1 MSIEK
6 INASQPIIHNSP
18 IAFKGGDEKTVAK
31 QSSGNTKDIITALS
45 VLAAVGAAGVAIFKH
60 KSAKDAIKKA
70 EDEAKKKI
78 EEAEEKVKK
87 AVEEAEK
94 KIKEAEEKAKKV
106 EEENKKTIDEAE
118 EKAENGKEK
127 TEQIINE
134 AKEKKAIETIYEDM
148 EYQGLSK
155 PEQIYI
161 ELQAN
166 TKQAY
171 GRNDERINELAQQ
184 LKEMNHGSTQLIN
197 ENTPEITA
205 RIDVA
210 AEKIERDYWQ
220 ERVNKSIEK
229 QNKIAEL
236 LDNKGWKPIEITSE
250 EAELQVKYAGYL
262 ESSKS
267 CAEKGDMEWAEK
279 WKQSAEIART
289 KLKAM
294 GKEPFNLESEEMQLQ
309 LAYVQNKR
317 LIKKYRDWVEEQ
329 NQKIEIAYATLK
341 EVLKV

>member
-6 INASQPIIHNSP
+6 INVSQPIIHNSP

-78 EEAEEKVKK
+78 EEAEEKAKK

-118 EKAENGKEK
+118 EKVENGKGK
-127 TEQIINE
+127 TEQIVNE
-134 AKEKKAIETIYEDM
+134 AEEKKVIETIYEDM

-155 PEQIYI
+155 AEQIYI
-161 ELQAN
+161 EMQAN
-166 TKQAY
+166 IKQAY

-184 LKEMNHGSTQLIN
+184 LKEMNHGSTLLIN
-197 ENTPEITA
+197 ENTPEMTA

-220 ERVNKSIEK
+220 KAKEHSIEEK
-229 QNKIAEL
+229 DIIVASL
-236 LDNKGWKPIEITSE
+236 SNKGWKPIEITPE
-250 EAELQVKYAGYL
+250 EAELQDTYAKYLAY
-262 ESSKS
+262 SKS
-267 CAEKGDMEWAEK
+267 AAKKDDMEWAGK
-279 WKQSAEIART
+279 WKQKAETIRT
-289 KLKAM
+289 KLKEM
-294 GKEPFNLESEEMQLQ
+294 DKEPFNLESEEMHLQ
-309 LAYVQNKR
+309 LEYIQNER
-317 LIKKYRDWVEEQ
+317 LIKQYSEWIEEQ
-329 NQKIEIAYATLK
+329 NKKIENAYATLK
-341 EVLKV
+341 EILKV